1 MNYSFITIEGNI
13 GAGKTTLAT
22 AVSKLLDAHLI
33 LEEFAENPFLPKFYE
48 QPDKHA
54 FALEMSFMAAR
65 FQQLSAIQTGQNL
78 FNPYT
83 ISDYVF
89 FKSLIFASVTLSED
103 EATLYK
109 SLFNIIQSNL
119 PQPEILIYLYS
130 PSDVLL
136 ENIKKRGR
144 PYEQN
149 IRADYLEKIN
159 QTYFDF
165 FKQIND
171 YPILIVDTTKHA
183 FLSPEFILEI
193 LEKSYPKG
201 LNFIET

>member
-1 MNYSFITIEGNI
+1 MHYSFITIEGNI

-22 AVSKLLDAHLI
+22 AVSKLIDANLI

-48 QPDKHA
+48 QPEKHA

-78 FNPYT
+78 FNQYT

-119 PQPEILIYLYS
+119 PQPEILIYLYM
-130 PSDVLL
+130 PTEILL
-136 ENIKKRGR
+136 DNIKKRGR
-144 PYEQN
+144 AYEQN
-149 IRADYLEKIN
+149 IQADYLNKIN

-171 YPILIVDTTKHA
+171 YPILIINTA
-183 FLSPEFILEI
+183 NRPFLAPEFVLDLLKKE
-193 LEKSYPKG
+193 YAVG
-201 LNFIET
+201 LHFIEP

>member
-1 MNYSFITIEGNI
+1 MKYSFITIEGNI
-13 GAGKTTLAT
+13 GAGKTTLAKSL
-22 AVSKLLDAHLI
+22 ASNLNANLI

-48 QPDKHA
+48 NPDKHA

-65 FQQLSAIQTGQNL
+65 FQQLKSINSSQNL
-78 FNPYT
+78 FNQYT

-103 EATLYK
+103 EVILYK
-109 SLFNIIQSNL
+109 NLFNMINPNL
-119 PQPEILIYLYS
+119 PQPEILLYLYTTTEE
-130 PSDVLL
+130 LL
-136 ENIKKRGR
+136 DNIKKRGR

-149 IRADYLEKIN
+149 IQAEYLNKIN

-171 YPILIVDTTKHA
+171 YPIIVINTANKQ
-183 FLSPEFILEI
+183 FLSPAYIQEI
-193 LEKSYPKG
+193 LSKSYSNG
-201 LNFIET
+201 LQFLED